1 MTAFKKETLSTDME
15 FGKGLQMFFST
26 VKTEHRIIPQ
36 IETPLS
42 NQSDP
47 SQLSESR
54 VKSHE
59 IPSMYH
65 VPIDSF

>member
-26 VKTEHRIIPQ
+26 VKTEHQIIQ

-42 NQSDP
+42 NLSDP

-65 VPIDSF
+65 VPIDTF